1 MYGPLNTTLV
11 NGLMNHD
18 SHAVDESNQISL
30 FTDLEGAS
38 VYL

>member
-1 MYGPLNTTLV
+1 
-11 NGLMNHD
+11 MNHD

-38 VYL
+38 VYLWYRLF

>member
-1 MYGPLNTTLV
+1 
-11 NGLMNHD
+11 MNHD